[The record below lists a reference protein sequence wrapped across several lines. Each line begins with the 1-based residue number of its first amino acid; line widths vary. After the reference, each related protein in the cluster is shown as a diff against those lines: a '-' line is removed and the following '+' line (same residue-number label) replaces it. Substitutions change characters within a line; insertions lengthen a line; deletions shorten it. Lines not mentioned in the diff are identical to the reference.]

1 MGPREDSRFLVT
13 GVQMAVS
20 ARQSNLPAMA
30 ARVEEVMA
38 LFPGTDMI
46 VFSELAMHGPLAAR
60 TSPDPE
66 ADVALFAD
74 LARRHRVWIVP
85 GSFFVQRGDKRFNH
99 AVVIDPRGEVVGRY
113 DKLFPFAPFEK
124 GVEGGSV
131 FLVWDVPRVGRFGLS
146 ICYDIW
152 FPEVMRK
159 LTNLGVEVLIH
170 PTLTG
175 TTDRSAENAI
185 ARATA
190 VQFQCYV
197 FDVNGL
203 EGGGNGRSI
212 VTDPAG
218 NVAYLA
224 GQVEEVFPVM
234 LDLGLVRQA
243 RAEGANGLGQVL
255 KSWRDR
261 RVRFDLEEESPA
273 LEALGPLRPMQRR
286 DWGPDLGSD
295 LGS

>member
-1 MGPREDSRFLVT
+1 MRDETRFLVT
-13 GVQMAVS
+13 GVQMPVS
-20 ARQSNLPAMA
+20 MSASNIPAMTA
-30 ARVEEVMA
+30 KVAEVMA

-46 VFSELAMHGPLAAR
+46 VFSELAMHGPLETKTAA
-60 TSPDPE
+60 DPE
-66 ADVALFAD
+66 ADVAVFCA
-74 LARRHRVWIVP
+74 LARKHGVWIIP
-85 GSFFVQRGDKRFNH
+85 GSFFAVRDGKRFNH
-99 AVVIDPRGEVVGRY
+99 AVVIAPDGSIAGRY

-124 GVEGGSV
+124 GVEGGTG
-131 FLVWDVPRVGRFGLS
+131 FLVWNVPKVGRFGLS

-159 LTNLGVEVLIH
+159 LSNLGVEVLIH

-175 TTDRSAENAI
+175 TTDRAAENAI

-203 EGGGNGRSI
+203 DGGGNGRSI

-218 NVAYLA
+218 NVAYHA
-224 GQVEEVFPVM
+224 GQVPEVFPVM

-243 RAEGANGLGQVL
+243 RADGANGLGQVL

-261 RVRFDLEEESPA
+261 NVRFDLEEGTAFLTS
-273 LEALGPLRPMQRR
+273 LGPLVPMARR
-286 DWGPDLGSD
+286 
-295 LGS
+295 